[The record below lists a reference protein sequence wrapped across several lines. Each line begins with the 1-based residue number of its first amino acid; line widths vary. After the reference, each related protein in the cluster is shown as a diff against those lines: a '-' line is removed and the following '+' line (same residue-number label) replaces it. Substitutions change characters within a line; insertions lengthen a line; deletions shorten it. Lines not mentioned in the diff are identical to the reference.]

1 MKSKGTFA
9 KLTSLTV
16 VLIALTICPASY
28 AAARNS
34 ANPGGDLS
42 PAPAKPVESDQTP
55 SVRIRM
61 QIADL
66 VGPDQAIEFFAY
78 DHRTFVDT
86 SVNLGGGSSGKVQAG
101 PVTVSKRIDCFTPLL
116 YQLHLT
122 GIHLREVTLRWSRVD
137 PNNNLEQLFFS
148 IKLTDVFISEI
159 HTRLPNQYDPA
170 LVKLG
175 EIEEVSFSYKKI
187 EVGCAPAR

>member
-1 MKSKGTFA
+1 MKSMSTFA
-9 KLTSLTV
+9 TQTARAL
-16 VLIALTICPASY
+16 VLIALTMCPASY
-28 AAARNS
+28 ATARTS
-34 ANPGGDLS
+34 ANPLGGLS

-55 SVRIRM
+55 GVRIRM

-66 VGPDQAIEFFAY
+66 AGPDQAIDFFAY

-86 SVNLGGGSSGKVQAG
+86 PVNLGGGGSGKVQAG

-122 GIHLREVTLRWSRVD
+122 GIHLKEVTLRWSRVD
-137 PNNNLEQLFFS
+137 PNNNLEQLFFT
-148 IKLTDVFISEI
+148 IKLIDVFISEI
-159 HTRLPNQYDPA
+159 HTHLPNQYDQA

-175 EIEEVSFSYKKI
+175 ETEEVSFTYKKM
-187 EVGCAPAR
+187 EVGCAPVR